1 MALKTRVL
9 GAGKIL
15 ILSIALLATYLVFA
29 AGAARIALRA
39 REVTLPDLRGLT
51 VNEASAQLED
61 FGLTLRVDEVRR
73 ADTRVGADRIAGQ
86 EPNAATAVRRGRSV
100 KVSLSAGPRVARVP
114 NVIGETERTAQ
125 LRLQQDGL
133 ALASIAEIRS
143 SDYPPDT
150 VVAQQPP
157 PNGTGTQVSL
167 LVNRG
172 ERGATYVMPDLIGLN
187 GDRAAGVMRSKG
199 FRVAVV
205 GHQPYPGIAP
215 GVVLRQSPQAGF
227 QIAPGEAISLE
238 VSR

>member
-9 GAGKIL
+9 SAGKIL
-15 ILSIALLATYLVFA
+15 ILSIALVATYLVFA
-29 AGAARIALRA
+29 AGAARLALKA
-39 REVTLPDLRGLT
+39 REVRIPDLRGLSL
-51 VNEASAQLED
+51 NDASVQLED
-61 FGLTLRVDEVRR
+61 LGLALKVDDVRR
-73 ADTRVGADRIAGQ
+73 ADARVAPGRIAGQ

-100 KVSLSAGPRVARVP
+100 KVWLSAGARVARVP
-114 NVIGETERTAQ
+114 NLLGETERTAQ

-133 ALASIAEIRS
+133 ALASVAEIRS

-150 VVAQQPP
+150 IVAQEPP
-157 PNGTGTQVSL
+157 ANAAGNQVSV

-172 ERGATYVMPDLIGLN
+172 ERSATYVMPDLIGLS
-187 GDRAAGVMRSKG
+187 GDRAANVMRSKG

-205 GHQPYPGIAP
+205 GRQPYPGVASD
-215 GVVLRQSPQAGF
+215 VVLRQSPQAGF

>member
-39 REVTLPDLRGLT
+39 REVALPDLRGLT
-51 VNEASAQLED
+51 VNDASAQLED
-61 FGLTLRVDEVRR
+61 LGLTLRVDEVRR
-73 ADTRVGADRIAGQ
+73 ADTRVGAGRIAGQ

-205 GHQPYPGIAP
+205 GHQPYPGVAP

-227 QIAPGEAISLE
+227 QIAPGETISLE